1 MKVDMRNRTQAMEI
15 DDPIRSMTS
24 IAKSW
29 DCERSFA
36 TLAGAVDSFGVVSVE
51 FRDVIVLF
59 DVVVLFVQGKVGIS
73 NPIVVPR

>member
-1 MKVDMRNRTQAMEI
+1 MEI

-29 DCERSFA
+29 DCEKSFA
-36 TLAGAVDSFGVVSVE
+36 MLVGAVDSFGAVSVE

-59 DVVVLFVQGKVGIS
+59 DVVVLFAQGKVGIS